1 MPRRWRWQQ
10 DWPGITHLPA
20 RLYRRV
26 GSAVHDQTVS
36 TPQDANPPR
45 GDEFLPPSQ
54 PRPLSAALVKGAD
67 FSWRILAI
75 GALAFVVLMLVGK
88 IVPVLVAL
96 FIALFLAAVLHPA
109 TTWLAKYVWRWA
121 AVTIVLVLFV
131 ALLAGA
137 IAFISASVAGEW
149 HTLWLAIQ
157 KGILQ
162 VEDWLRTGPF
172 HLSKTDL
179 THLIQTVEKWLTSRS
194 SSLLKA
200 LATSAGSMFDV
211 LTAILT
217 GVFALIFFLLQP
229 RQMFDWLLSW
239 TPKRARLRTDE
250 AATIAWDSFSNYTRG
265 IIVVALSDAIV
276 VGIGLAVIGVPL
288 VGPLALLVF
297 IGAFIPIIGAP
308 IAMIIAALVAL
319 AAKGPL
325 AALLVI
331 GLIFIV
337 GELEGH
343 VFQPL
348 ILGRAVALHP
358 MAIVLLVAI
367 GTAILGFLGAL
378 IAVPV
383 GLVVYMVTKY
393 LTDRLPDYPRAPL
406 GAIDANYEAEMHRQ
420 RVIERAKAE
429 KRSDRRW
436 GRKKS
441 PPAQ

>member
-1 MPRRWRWQQ
+1 M
-10 DWPGITHLPA
+10 
-20 RLYRRV
+20 
-26 GSAVHDQTVS
+26 S
-36 TPQDANPPR
+36 TSQETNAPR
-45 GDEFLPPSQ
+45 GDEFSPSSPPHPLP
-54 PRPLSAALVKGAD
+54 AALVKGAD
-67 FSWRILAI
+67 FSWRVLAI
-75 GALAFVVLMLVGK
+75 GALAFVVLTLIGK
-88 IVPVLVAL
+88 VVPVLVAL

-109 TTWLAKYVWRWA
+109 SSWLAKYMWRWA
-121 AVTIVLVLFV
+121 AVTIVLILFV

-149 HTLWLAIQ
+149 HTLWVAIQ
-157 KGILQ
+157 KGIFQ
-162 VEDWLRTGPF
+162 VEEWLRRGPL
-172 HLSKTDL
+172 HLSQTDL
-179 THLIQTVEKWLTSRS
+179 THLIQTIEKWLTSRS

-200 LATSAGSMFDV
+200 LATSAGSAFDV
-211 LTAILT
+211 LTAVLT

-229 RQMFDWLLSW
+229 RKMFDWMLSW

-250 AATIAWDSFSNYTRG
+250 AATIAWDSFSSYTRG
-265 IIVVALSDAIV
+265 IIVVALSDSIV
-276 VGIGLAVIGVPL
+276 VGIGLAIIGVPL

-308 IAMIIAALVAL
+308 IAMVIAALVAL

-358 MAIVLLVAI
+358 LAIVLLVAV
-367 GTAILGFLGAL
+367 GTAVLGFLGAL

-383 GLVVYMVTKY
+383 GLVIYMVTKY
-393 LTDRLPDYPRAPL
+393 LTDRLPDHPRAPL
-406 GAIDANYEAEMHRQ
+406 GATDANYEAEMHRQ
-420 RVIERAKAE
+420 HVIERAKAE
-429 KRSDRRW
+429 KRATRRW
-436 GRKKS
+436 GRKPK
-441 PPAQ
+441 